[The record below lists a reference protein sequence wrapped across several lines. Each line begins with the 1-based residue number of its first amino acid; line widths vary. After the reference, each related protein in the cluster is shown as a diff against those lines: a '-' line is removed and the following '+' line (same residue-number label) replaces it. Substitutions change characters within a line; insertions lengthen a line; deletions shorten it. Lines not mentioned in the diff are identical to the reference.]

1 MNYIT
6 KIVLKNFKKF
16 DCFEVE
22 FDEKINLLIGDNE
35 AGKSSILT
43 AIDLVIGGNRRKVE
57 AIGLDYLF
65 NKSVIN
71 SFLNSDRNLNK
82 LPELRIELYLNEQ
95 SNEIICGK
103 NNTSKKECDG
113 LRLICKPNEDYSK
126 YIKEVLEKEDCLF
139 PFEYYSISFSTFA
152 DISYNNYNK
161 HLKHIFIDNSQ
172 VSSEYA
178 MNEYVKNI
186 YFKYLDSDAEKHRH
200 YHEYRSHKE
209 KFKNNSF
216 KEINSRLNEDYQFA
230 IKSNSKS
237 NLATDLTIFEGDI
250 SIDNKGKGKQC
261 LIKTELALKKSTDD
275 LDVVLLEEPEN
286 HLSHTNVKKIIYDI
300 SKSNNKQIFIA
311 THNNLISTRLNL
323 RNSILLNSTTNGKV
337 KLKDLPKDT
346 AKFFIKAPDNNILEF
361 ILAKK
366 VILVEGDAEYML
378 IAAMFFN
385 ETKETL
391 DQNEIHIISVGGTS
405 FPRYLDIAKI
415 LNIKTAVITDN
426 DKNYQSNCVDRYKDY
441 TEDNMKVFADKDENR
456 RTFEICIYQDNKEI
470 CEKLFSTPQRKLP
483 IQDYMLKNKAET
495 AYNILD
501 KKDKEIKT
509 PKYIKDAFTWIRS

>member
-6 KIVLKNFKKF
+6 KIVLINFKKF
-16 DCFEVE
+16 DYFEVE

-43 AIDLVIGGNRRKVE
+43 AINLAIGGNRRKVE

-65 NKSVIN
+65 NSSVIK
-71 SFLNSDRNLNK
+71 SFLNSKRKISD
-82 LPELRIELYLNEQ
+82 LPELRIELYINEQ
-95 SNEIICGK
+95 SNQITSGK
-103 NNTSKKECDG
+103 NNTSKKECHG
-113 LRLICKPNEDYSK
+113 LRLICKPNEDYSQ
-126 YIKEVLEKEDCLF
+126 YIKEVLSKKDCLF

-152 DISYNNYNK
+152 DISYNNYNR

-178 MNEYVKNI
+178 MNEYVKSI
-186 YFKYLDSDAEKHRH
+186 YAKYLDNDVEKYQHF
-200 YHEYRSHKE
+200 HEYRSHKE
-209 KFKNNSF
+209 KFKNSSF
-216 KEINSRLNEDYQFA
+216 ELINERLEDDYQFA

-237 NLATDLTIFEGDI
+237 NLGTDLTIFEGDI
-250 SIDNKGKGKQC
+250 PIDNKGKGKQC

-286 HLSHTNVKKIIYDI
+286 HLSHSNVKKIIYDI

-323 RNSILLNSTTNGKV
+323 RNSILLNSTTNGKI
-337 KLKDLPKDT
+337 KLNNLPEDT

-361 ILAKK
+361 ILSKK

-378 IAAMFFN
+378 VDIMFSN
-385 ETKETL
+385 EEKETL
-391 DQNEIHIISVGGTS
+391 EQNEIHVISVGGTS
-405 FPRYLDIAKI
+405 FPRYLDIAKL

-426 DKNYQSNCVDRYKDY
+426 DRNYQRNCVDRYQKY

-456 RTFEICIYQDNKEI
+456 RTFEICIYQDNQDI
-470 CEKLFSTPQRKLP
+470 CDELFTSPKRQLT
-483 IQDYMLKNKAET
+483 IQDYMLKNKAEA
-495 AYNILD
+495 AYNLLD
-501 KKDKEIKT
+501 KKGKEIKT
-509 PKYIKDAFTWIRS
+509 PQYIKDAFKWIKG